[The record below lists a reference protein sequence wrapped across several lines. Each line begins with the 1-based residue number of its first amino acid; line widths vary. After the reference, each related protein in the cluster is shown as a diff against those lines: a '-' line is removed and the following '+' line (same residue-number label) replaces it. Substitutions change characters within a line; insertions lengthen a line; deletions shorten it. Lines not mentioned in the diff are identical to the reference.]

1 MLVHRRITR
10 SLALACATAAVA
22 AAPSTALA
30 RPAFD
35 SPQPASQAPGHP
47 GSNGS
52 RGAIAEP
59 QTVVREVQTGG
70 EQTVALI
77 LSGTALLVAVV
88 GAGFTG
94 QSRRRVDRLA
104 HPQV

>member
-30 RPAFD
+30 RPLFD
-35 SPQPASQAPGHP
+35 PPRPPAQAPGHP

-52 RGAIAEP
+52 RGAVAEP
-59 QTVVREVQTGG
+59 QTVVREVQGG
-70 EQTVALI
+70 GDQTIALV
-77 LSGTALLVAVV
+77 LSGAALLVAAA
-88 GAGFTG
+88 GAGLAG
-94 QSRRRVDRLA
+94 QSRRRVDHVV

>member
-30 RPAFD
+30 RPPFD
-35 SPQPASQAPGHP
+35 APQPASNSPGHP

-52 RGAIAEP
+52 RGATAEP
-59 QTVVREVQTGG
+59 QTVVREVQTGSD
-70 EQTVALI
+70 QTVALV
-77 LSGTALLVAVV
+77 LSGTALLVAVA
-88 GAGFTG
+88 GAGVAG
-94 QSRRRVDRLA
+94 QSRRRVGRLA